1 MNQKVYHTL
10 EYYKILDRLAD
21 YASCEEAKDRC
32 HKLVPLTDPA
42 EIAHL
47 QETTADALSRL
58 YRGSG
63 ISFSGVHNVNA
74 SLKRLDI
81 GGTLN
86 TTELLM
92 ICSLLEVAKRVKAY
106 DRSDRNDEK
115 TDSLSPL
122 FSQIQPLSPLLDEI
136 RRCVVG
142 EDEIADDAS
151 AALSKIRK
159 SIRGM
164 NDRIHAQLTGLMNN
178 TTTRS
183 YLQDAVITMRDG
195 RYCLPVRAESKTSV
209 PGMVHDQSSSGST
222 LFIEPMAVVNL
233 NNELK
238 ELFLKEQEEIDRI
251 LADLSNRVA
260 ENANGIRQDYTVLAE
275 LDFIFAKAELAKSYN
290 GVAPVFNEE
299 GRINIRKGR
308 HPLLDPKKVVPI
320 DVRLGAD
327 FRQLIVTGPNTGGKT
342 VSLKTVGLLTLMGQ
356 SGLHIPAGDRSEL
369 AIFHEIFADIGDE
382 QSIEQSLSTFSS
394 HMTNIVRILQKA
406 DDQSLCL
413 FDELCAGTDPTEG
426 AALAISILNKLHQ
439 YGAVTMATTH
449 YSELKV
455 YALSTEGVENAC
467 CEFDVDTLSPTYRLL
482 IGIPG
487 KSNAFAISSKLG
499 LAENIIEDAKGRL
512 SERDVNFEDML
523 ANLEQSRITIEKEQE
538 EILEY
543 RKEIETLRKSLKS
556 RQDNIKEKRDKL
568 LRDAREEAHNI
579 ITEEKEIADTT
590 LSELN
595 KLKKQNKNPDTNKK
609 MEHMRS
615 DLRGRMTKLEGQMA
629 YKSKKKNKKRHEAN
643 DFHVGDEVYVSCLSL
658 AGTVSTLPNA
668 KGDLYVQMGM
678 MRSLVNIKDLE
689 ITKTAKD
696 VKRENQR
703 NESRNRGRTAIN
715 KSASIR
721 PEINVMGMTVDEAI
735 AQLDKYIDDAC
746 LANLAQITVVHG
758 KGTGALRKGLH
769 NYFKQLKKQK
779 RISGYR
785 DGEYGEG
792 DLGVTVVIL

>member
-1 MNQKVYHTL
+1 MNKKVYKTL
-10 EYYKILDRLAD
+10 EYNKILTMLSS
-21 YASCEEAKDRC
+21 YAACDETKKRC
-32 HKLVPLTDPA
+32 LSLEPITDLY
-42 EIAHL
+42 EIRHL
-47 QETTADALSRL
+47 QTTTADALSRL
-58 YRGSG
+58 YKD
-63 ISFSGVHNVNA
+63 SGVSFVGIHNVHA

-81 GGTLN
+81 GGALN
-86 TTELLM
+86 TTELLR

-106 DRSDRNDEK
+106 GRSAMDNEK
-115 TDSLSPL
+115 QDSLSGL
-122 FSQIQPLSPLLDEI
+122 FAGIEPVSALCDEI
-136 RRCVVG
+136 KRCILS
-142 EDEIADDAS
+142 EEEIADDAS
-151 AALSKIRK
+151 PELFKIRK

-164 NDRIHAQLTGLMNN
+164 NDRIHAQLTKLMNN
-178 TTTRS
+178 STTRT
-183 YLQDAVITMRDG
+183 YLQDAVVTMRDG
-195 RYCLPVRAESKTSV
+195 RYCLPVKAEAKGNV
-209 PGMVHDQSSSGST
+209 PGMMHDQSSTGST

-238 ELFLKEQEEIDRI
+238 ELFIKEQEEIEKI
-251 LADLSNRVA
+251 LAALSDKVA
-260 ENANGIRQDYTVLAE
+260 MNAAALEQDYEILSE
-275 LDFIFAKAELAKSYN
+275 LDFIFAKANLAKSYN
-290 GVAPVFNEE
+290 GVAPEFNTE
-299 GRINIRKGR
+299 GHINIRKGR
-308 HPLLDPKKVVPI
+308 HPLLDAKKVVPI
-320 DVRLGAD
+320 DVRLGEEYK
-327 FRQLIVTGPNTGGKT
+327 QLIITGPNTGGKT

-356 SGLHIPAGDRSEL
+356 AGLHIPAADRSKL
-369 AIFHEIFADIGDE
+369 AIFEDVFADIGDE
-382 QSIEQSLSTFSS
+382 QSIEQNLSTFSS
-394 HMTNIVRILQKA
+394 HMTNIVSIVQQAHR
-406 DDQSLCL
+406 DSLVL
-413 FDELCAGTDPTEG
+413 LDELCGGTDPIEG
-426 AALAISILNKLHQ
+426 AALAISILSDLH
-439 YGAVTMATTH
+439 GRGIKTMATTH
-449 YSELKV
+449 YSELKMF
-455 YALSTEGVENAC
+455 ALSTNDIENAS
-467 CEFDVDTLSPTYRLL
+467 CEFDVETLSPTYRLM

-487 KSNAFAISSKLG
+487 KSNAFAISRKLG
-499 LAENIIEDAKGRL
+499 LDEHIIEGAADQIDESVK
-512 SERDVNFEDML
+512 DFETIL
-523 ANLEQSRITIEKEQE
+523 ADLEKSKQTIEKEQE

-543 RKEIETLRKSLKS
+543 RKEIETLRRSLKS
-556 RQDNIKEKRDKL
+556 RQDNIKEKRDKM

-579 ITEEKEIADTT
+579 ISEAKEIADSTIR
-590 LSELN
+590 EYN
-595 KLKKQNKNPDTNKK
+595 KLKKQNKNPDANKK

-643 DFHVGDEVYVSCLSL
+643 DFHVGDEVYVTSLSL